1 MQRRRKKVRRGALT
15 QVEIKEVVLDGD
27 QGLVEGGW
35 NFSSP
40 ICDDGEGGGASAVPR
55 RGGWSSMSEGLVFF
69 L

>member
-1 MQRRRKKVRRGALT
+1 MQRRRKKVTRGVLT

-40 ICDDGEGGGASAVPR
+40 ICDDGEGGGSF
-55 RGGWSSMSEGLVFF
+55 SSSEAWWMEFDV
-69 L
+69 